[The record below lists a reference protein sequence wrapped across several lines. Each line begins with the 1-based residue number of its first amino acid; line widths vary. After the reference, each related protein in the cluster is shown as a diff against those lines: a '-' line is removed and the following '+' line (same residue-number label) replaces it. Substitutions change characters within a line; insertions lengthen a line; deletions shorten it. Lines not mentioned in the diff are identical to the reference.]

1 MTEAE
6 IMTHTQVLHFLKT
19 QIIFSVF
26 LQAMTLLS
34 FGYLGLAWLLTTFM
48 GPVGFVFANCANMLA
63 STLEGI
69 VAFLIF
75 NSQY

>member
-1 MTEAE
+1 
-6 IMTHTQVLHFLKT
+6 
-19 QIIFSVF
+19 
-26 LQAMTLLS
+26 MTLLS

-69 VAFLIF
+69 VAFFIF
-75 NSQY
+75 NSPY